1 MAHVK
6 RQIRERAGVT
16 LTGLSLTGSNVFE
29 SRLYA
34 LNNSDLPSILVS
46 TDTEE
51 VEVVSSGSGVGGD
64 ISRRIV
70 GLNVVIKAKE
80 TTDLDD
86 VLDGIQVEIEA
97 AIATDTNN
105 ALKRAVLTGS
115 DFEQQAGDKPTGTTT
130 LSYQV
135 EVYTVANDPETIM

>member
-34 LNNSDLPSILVS
+34 LNNSDLPCIIISTDGSEIETVS
-46 TDTEE
+46 T
-51 VEVVSSGSGVGGD
+51 GSGVGGD
-64 ISRRIV
+64 VQRRVIELV
-70 GLNVVIKAKE
+70 VVIKAKE

-86 VLDGIQVEIEA
+86 VLDGIQAEIET
-97 AIATDTNN
+97 AIANDTNP
-105 ALKRAVLTGS
+105 ALGRAVLTA
-115 DFEQQAGDKPTGTTT
+115 DEFDQQAGDQPTGTMT
-130 LSYQV
+130 LNYQV
-135 EVYTVANDPETIM
+135 EVYTAAKDAETIM